1 MKQLTAISVCA
12 LLALSTAA
20 FAQNNSSDSK
30 SLQQNGSPNGADASH
45 AKQSGAPN
53 TESGPSGTTEGRAG
67 ATDSNGGTGK
77 ETPKMQGD
85 TGTTK

>member
-1 MKQLTAISVCA
+1 MKHLTVISACA
-12 LLALSTAA
+12 LLVLSTAA
-20 FAQNNSSDSK
+20 FAQNNTSDSK
-30 SLQQNGSPNGADASH
+30 SLQQNASPNGADATH

-53 TESGPSGTTEGRAG
+53 TESGPSGTEGRAG

-85 TGTTK
+85 SGTTK